1 MTTTTH
7 PEARSAVAQRLIDAA
22 VAAIDTDGEA
32 SIRVQEIVAEAGAQI
47 PALYRNFGNR
57 EGLVQAAQIDR
68 LVRDLD
74 TEVGLVMTAMN
85 EVQDG
90 DEFRALVDAT
100 LQRISNPERRALR
113 WKRISILGS
122 TYGRPALAEAVGEL
136 EAAAIQKIAAAF
148 RRPQELGWIRAD
160 LDLEAFASWFAGQT
174 LGRILIELGEPRV
187 DSAAWDAIAAEAVT
201 HILFN

>member
-7 PEARSAVAQRLIDAA
+7 LPRRSAVAQRLIDAT

-32 SIRVQEIVAEAGAQI
+32 SVRVQEIVSEAGAQI

-74 TEVGLVMTAMN
+74 TELALVTTALN
-85 EVQDG
+85 DVQDG

-100 LQRISNPERRALR
+100 LKRIANPERRALR

-136 EAAAIQKIAAAF
+136 EAAAIEKIAAAF

-187 DSAAWDAIAAEAVT
+187 NSEAWDSIAAEAVT
-201 HILFN
+201 HVLFG